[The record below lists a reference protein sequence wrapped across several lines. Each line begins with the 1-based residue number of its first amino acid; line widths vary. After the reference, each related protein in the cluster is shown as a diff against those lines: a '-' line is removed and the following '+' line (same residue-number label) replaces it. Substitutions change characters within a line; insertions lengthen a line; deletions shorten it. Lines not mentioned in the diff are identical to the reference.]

1 MADSHFAPRID
12 PVQSL
17 VFGATGRVTRAVFVD
32 GRLSMRG
39 GQVAGMDLHAARRQ
53 AQAQF
58 DRLLEKYPERT
69 WGQPSLRTMFPPTY
83 P

>member
-1 MADSHFAPRID
+1 M
-12 PVQSL
+12 
-17 VFGATGRVTRAVFVD
+17 AVFVD
-32 GRLSMRG
+32 GRLSMHR
-39 GQVAGMDLHAARRQ
+39 GQVAGLDMQAARVQ

-69 WGQPSLRTMFPPTY
+69 WGHPALQEMFPSTY